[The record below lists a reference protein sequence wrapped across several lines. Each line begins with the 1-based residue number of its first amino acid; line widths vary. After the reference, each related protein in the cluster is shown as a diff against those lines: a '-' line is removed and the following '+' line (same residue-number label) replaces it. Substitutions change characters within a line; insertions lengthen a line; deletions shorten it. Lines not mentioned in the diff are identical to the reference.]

1 MPWGSTNVSETGSQ
15 AGSPVRAKETSRL
28 STAASGEMLSTIPPP
43 RSIWV
48 EPGRGGR
55 GVAVGRGVGVG
66 CGMSV
71 AVGCGVAVGGTG
83 VRVATGVPVAA
94 GTGVGEGTVAGRRAG
109 TGDRT
114 TLGGGV
120 AVGTTAVASMET
132 GAVAGES
139 SSTDSVQ
146 AAKTRRITAADE
158 KAVVSF
164 VVTFKELQ
172 PCFVQAASRRR
183 ASNQSVIGGF
193 YSQADSLGV
202 RIRGLNFGLVLVLGC
217 LWFSRP
223 GGPLV
228 LVTIGQRSL
237 EGAMNVHVYTQP
249 G

>member
-1 MPWGSTNVSETGSQ
+1 MRPAPRRIVLLGRKKHHGFRRRPLERCS
-15 AGSPVRAKETSRL
+15 VRSLRRGQSRL
-28 STAASGEMLSTIPPP
+28 SLAVVAAAWRWAGESA
-43 RSIWV
+43 W
-48 EPGRGGR
+48 
-55 GVAVGRGVGVG
+55 VAVWVLPL
-66 CGMSV
+66 
-71 AVGCGVAVGGTG
+71 AVGGTG
-83 VRVATGVPVAA
+83 VGVKTGVPVAA
-94 GTGVGEGTVAGRRAG
+94 GTGVGDGAVAGRRTG
-109 TGDRT
+109 TEDRA

-132 GAVAGES
+132 GAVAVAS

-158 KAVVSF
+158 KAVV
-164 VVTFKELQ
+164 TFKELQ
-172 PCFVQAASRRR
+172 TCFVQAASRRR

-202 RIRGLNFGLVLVLGC
+202 RIQGLNFGLVLVLGC
-217 LWFSRP
+217 PWFSRP

>member
-1 MPWGSTNVSETGSQ
+1 M
-15 AGSPVRAKETSRL
+15 
-28 STAASGEMLSTIPPP
+28 
-43 RSIWV
+43 
-48 EPGRGGR
+48 
-55 GVAVGRGVGVG
+55 
-66 CGMSV
+66 
-71 AVGCGVAVGGTG
+71 GGTG

-139 SSTDSVQ
+139 SSMDSVQ

-158 KAVVSF
+158 KAVV
-164 VVTFKELQ
+164 TFKALQ
-172 PCFVQAASRRR
+172 LCFVRAASRRR
-183 ASNQSVIGGF
+183 TSNQSVIGGF

-223 GGPLV
+223 GGPFV

>member
-1 MPWGSTNVSETGSQ
+1 MPWGSTNVNETGSQ
-15 AGSPVRAKETSRL
+15 ADSPVRAKETSRL

-66 CGMSV
+66 CGMGV
-71 AVGCGVAVGGTG
+71 AVGCGVAVDGTG
-83 VRVATGVPVAA
+83 VGVKTGVPVAA
-94 GTGVGEGTVAGRRAG
+94 GTGVGEGAVAGRRTG

-132 GAVAGES
+132 GAVAVAS

-158 KAVVSF
+158 KAVV
-164 VVTFKELQ
+164 TFKELQ
-172 PCFVQAASRRR
+172 TCFVRAASRRR

-202 RIRGLNFGLVLVLGC
+202 RMQGLNFSLVLVLGC
-217 LWFSRP
+217 PWFSRP

>member
-1 MPWGSTNVSETGSQ
+1 MPWGSTNVNETGSQ
-15 AGSPVRAKETSRL
+15 ADRPVRAKETSRL

-55 GVAVGRGVGVG
+55 GVAVG
-66 CGMSV
+66 
-71 AVGCGVAVGGTG
+71 GTG

-94 GTGVGEGTVAGRRAG
+94 GTGVGEGAVAGRRTG

-132 GAVAGES
+132 GAVAVAS

-193 YSQADSLGV
+193 YSQAASLSV
-202 RIRGLNFGLVLVLGC
+202 RIQGLNFGLVLVLGC
-217 LWFSRP
+217 PWFSRP